1 MALPKWNLL
10 LAFDAVVRHGSF
22 SRAAA
27 ELNVLQPAVSRRVA
41 ELESAL
47 GVQLLFRGKHGATPT
62 ESGLI
67 LRSAI
72 VESGRQLEGA
82 ISTIKG
88 ARPEGKLV
96 VDTTIGFATCYLMR
110 RLTDFRTAHPE
121 IDVSLISRDLNDD
134 FRAETADVV
143 IAFDHRDRLPG
154 AQQVL
159 IFQER
164 MVAVAADVANARVDL
179 REALFGRRLIHLHA
193 GLHKSDW
200 QVFLQGTDLTA
211 PAARDADRYTSF
223 MVYLQAGLNGEG
235 VIIGWEQL
243 MEDYF
248 AAGTLTRICDRVAE
262 TERGYFACI
271 TQHGLRNEAS
281 AHFAGWLAET
291 GEQRGRTMDG

>member
-27 ELNVLQPAVSRRVA
+27 ELNVQQPAVSRRVA
-41 ELESAL
+41 ELEREL
-47 GVQLLFRGKHGATPT
+47 GVQVLVRGRHGVTPT
-62 ESGLI
+62 EAGLT

-82 ISTIKG
+82 IRTIRG
-88 ARPEGKLV
+88 APPEGRLV

-110 RLTDFRTAHPE
+110 RLAAFRTAHPE

-164 MVAVAADVANARVDL
+164 MVAVTAGVAKAGASL
-179 REALFGRRLIHLHA
+179 RDALLGRRLIHLHA

-211 PAARDADRYTSF
+211 PAAREADRYTSF
-223 MVYLQAGLNGEG
+223 MVYLQAGRNGEG
-235 VIIGWEQL
+235 IIIGWEQL
-243 MEDYF
+243 MEDDF
-248 AAGTLTRICDRVAE
+248 AAGTLSRICDRVVE
-262 TERGYFACI
+262 TDRGYFACI

-281 AHFAGWLAET
+281 ALFAAWLAET
-291 GEQRGRTMDG
+291 GETRRQTMG